1 MSRFMSVLS
10 LALLGSLAGA
20 CLTREVS
27 TEQPTTKL
35 SFDTKLPQPGIDKL
49 DLLVVVDNSTS
60 MRDKQV
66 ILAKALPD
74 LLNGLVTPKCV
85 EPLSRKPI
93 GANADV
99 TKPRDQQCPAGRHR
113 SQLPI
118 AGRLA
123 HPQQPR

>member
-1 MSRFMSVLS
+1 MSASRTS
-10 LALLGSLAGA
+10 LLAATLVGLFANA

-66 ILAKALPD
+66 ILADAPPD
-74 LLNGLVTPKCV
+74 LLKGLVSPKCV
-85 EPLSRKPI
+85 ELQSRKPV
-93 GANADV
+93 GAVADT
-99 TKPRDQQCPAGRHR
+99 TKP
-113 SQLPI
+113 
-118 AGRLA
+118 
-123 HPQQPR
+123 